1 MRLKMREKMNLTDQ
15 MNQCNSDFKM
25 LQKRIAEKIKVIKS
39 KQRDVDSGKYSPAV
53 TEDLQGQIKEYEAA
67 LQKDQKNMDEVEYTS
82 LACQYILWEDE
93 IQKRGANLPAPKKLS
108 IFNPLRRYNNE
119 DSIPKG
125 AMGEILDRM
134 IELNLL
140 LTIETKERELIAAEE
155 SEQGTIVSGKREDEI
170 FNEAIEQ
177 TLNETTYKKEKDVA
191 LGDIDKMRGYKK
203 AETYDIR
210 ERLEKLAAERGRP
223 EVSYTQE
230 LKERSDD
237 EQER

>member
-1 MRLKMREKMNLTDQ
+1 MREKMNLTDQ

-67 LQKDQKNMDEVEYTS
+67 LQKDQEEMDEAEYIS
-82 LACQYILWEDE
+82 LACQYILWEGE

-125 AMGEILDRM
+125 AMEEILDRM

-177 TLNETTYKKEKDVA
+177 TLNETTYKKK
-191 LGDIDKMRGYKK
+191 KM
-203 AETYDIR
+203 
-210 ERLEKLAAERGRP
+210 LH
-223 EVSYTQE
+223 
-230 LKERSDD
+230 
-237 EQER
+237 

>member
-108 IFNPLRRYNNE
+108 IFNPLRRFNNE
-119 DSIPKG
+119 DSIPEG
-125 AMGEILDRM
+125 AMEEILDRM
-134 IELNLL
+134 IELKLL

-230 LKERSDD
+230 LLERSGD

>member
-1 MRLKMREKMNLTDQ
+1 MREKMREKMNLTDQ

-67 LQKDQKNMDEVEYTS
+67 LQKDQEEMDEAEYIS

-191 LGDIDKMRGYKK
+191 LGDIDRMRGYKK

-230 LKERSDD
+230 LLERSGD

>member
-230 LKERSDD
+230 LLERSGD

>member
-177 TLNETTYKKEKDVA
+177 TLNKTTYKKEKDVA
-191 LGDIDKMRGYKK
+191 LGDIDRMRGYKK

-230 LKERSDD
+230 LLERSGD

>member
-119 DSIPKG
+119 DSIPEG
-125 AMGEILDRM
+125 AMEEILDRM
-134 IELNLL
+134 IELKLL

-191 LGDIDKMRGYKK
+191 LGDIDRMRGYKK

>member
-177 TLNETTYKKEKDVA
+177 TLNETTYKKEKDDA
-191 LGDIDKMRGYKK
+191 IGDIDRMRGYKK

-230 LKERSDD
+230 LLERSGDG
-237 EQER
+237 QER

>member
-1 MRLKMREKMNLTDQ
+1 MREKMREKMNLTDQ

-53 TEDLQGQIKEYEAA
+53 TESLQGQIKEYEAA
-67 LQKDQKNMDEVEYTS
+67 LQKDQENMDEVEYTS

-108 IFNPLRRYNNE
+108 IFNPLRRFNNE

-191 LGDIDKMRGYKK
+191 LGDIDRMRGYKK

-210 ERLEKLAAERGRP
+210 ERLEKLAAERGRQ

-230 LKERSDD
+230 LKERSGD

>member
-1 MRLKMREKMNLTDQ
+1 MREKMREKMNLTDQ

-53 TEDLQGQIKEYEAA
+53 TENLQGQIKEYEAA
-67 LQKDQKNMDEVEYTS
+67 LQKDQENMDEVEYTS

-125 AMGEILDRM
+125 AMEEILDRM

-191 LGDIDKMRGYKK
+191 LGDIDRMRGYKK

-210 ERLEKLAAERGRP
+210 ERLEKLAAKRGRP

-230 LKERSDD
+230 LKERSGD

>member
-191 LGDIDKMRGYKK
+191 LGDIDRMRGYKK

-230 LKERSDD
+230 LLERSGDG
-237 EQER
+237 QER

>member
-1 MRLKMREKMNLTDQ
+1 MREKMNLTDLI
-15 MNQCNSDFKM
+15 NQCNSDFKM
-25 LQKRIAEKIKVIKS
+25 LQKGIAEKIKVIKS

-230 LKERSDD
+230 LLERSGD

>member
-1 MRLKMREKMNLTDQ
+1 MREKMREKMNLTDQ

-67 LQKDQKNMDEVEYTS
+67 LQKDQENMDEVEYTS

-108 IFNPLRRYNNE
+108 IFNPLRRFNNE

-191 LGDIDKMRGYKK
+191 LGDIDRMRGYKK

-210 ERLEKLAAERGRP
+210 ERLEKLAAERGRQ

-230 LKERSDD
+230 LKERSGD

>member
-1 MRLKMREKMNLTDQ
+1 M
-15 MNQCNSDFKM
+15 
-25 LQKRIAEKIKVIKS
+25 
-39 KQRDVDSGKYSPAV
+39 
-53 TEDLQGQIKEYEAA
+53 
-67 LQKDQKNMDEVEYTS
+67 QKDQENMDEVEYIS
-82 LACQYILWEDE
+82 LACQYILWEGE

-177 TLNETTYKKEKDVA
+177 TLNETTYKKEKGVA
-191 LGDIDKMRGYKK
+191 LGDIDSMRGYKK
-203 AETYDIR
+203 AKTYDIR

-230 LKERSDD
+230 LMKRSGD

>member
-191 LGDIDKMRGYKK
+191 LGDIDRMRGYKK

-230 LKERSDD
+230 LLERSGD

>member
-177 TLNETTYKKEKDVA
+177 TLNETTYKKEKNVA
-191 LGDIDKMRGYKK
+191 LGDIDRMRGYKK

-230 LKERSDD
+230 LLERSGD

>member
-1 MRLKMREKMNLTDQ
+1 MRLKMREKMNLTDLI
-15 MNQCNSDFKM
+15 NQCNSDFKM

-230 LKERSDD
+230 LLERSGD

>member
-1 MRLKMREKMNLTDQ
+1 MREKMREKMNLTDQ

-191 LGDIDKMRGYKK
+191 LGDIDRMRGYKK

-230 LKERSDD
+230 LLERSGD

>member
-1 MRLKMREKMNLTDQ
+1 ME
-15 MNQCNSDFKM
+15 
-25 LQKRIAEKIKVIKS
+25 
-39 KQRDVDSGKYSPAV
+39 
-53 TEDLQGQIKEYEAA
+53 
-67 LQKDQKNMDEVEYTS
+67 
-82 LACQYILWEDE
+82 
-93 IQKRGANLPAPKKLS
+93 
-108 IFNPLRRYNNE
+108 
-119 DSIPKG
+119 
-125 AMGEILDRM
+125 EILDRM

-191 LGDIDKMRGYKK
+191 LGDIDRMRGYKK

>member
-108 IFNPLRRYNNE
+108 IFNPQRRYNNE

-191 LGDIDKMRGYKK
+191 LGDIDRMRGYKK

-230 LKERSDD
+230 LLERSGD

>member
-1 MRLKMREKMNLTDQ
+1 

-191 LGDIDKMRGYKK
+191 LGDIDRMRGYKK

-230 LKERSDD
+230 LLERSGD

>member
-1 MRLKMREKMNLTDQ
+1 MREKMNLTDQ

>member
-1 MRLKMREKMNLTDQ
+1 MREKMNLTDQ

-39 KQRDVDSGKYSPAV
+39 KQRDVDRGKYSPAV
-53 TEDLQGQIKEYEAA
+53 TESLQGQIKAYEAA
-67 LQKDQKNMDEVEYTS
+67 LQKDQEKMDEVEYTS
-82 LACQYILWEDE
+82 LACQYILWEGE

-108 IFNPLRRYNNE
+108 IFNPLRRFNNE
-119 DSIPKG
+119 DSIPEG
-125 AMGEILDRM
+125 AMEEILDRM

-177 TLNETTYKKEKDVA
+177 TLNETTYEKEKAVA
-191 LGDIDKMRGYKK
+191 LGDIDRMRGYKE

>member
-1 MRLKMREKMNLTDQ
+1 MREKMREKMNLTDQ

-53 TEDLQGQIKEYEAA
+53 TESLQGQIKAYEAA
-67 LQKDQKNMDEVEYTS
+67 LQKDQEKMDEVEYTS
-82 LACQYILWEDE
+82 LACQYILWEGE

-108 IFNPLRRYNNE
+108 IFNPLRRFNNE
-119 DSIPKG
+119 DSIPEG

-177 TLNETTYKKEKDVA
+177 TLNETTYEKEKAVA
-191 LGDIDKMRGYKK
+191 LGDIDRMRGYKK

-230 LKERSDD
+230 LNERSDD

>member
-1 MRLKMREKMNLTDQ
+1 M
-15 MNQCNSDFKM
+15 
-25 LQKRIAEKIKVIKS
+25 
-39 KQRDVDSGKYSPAV
+39 
-53 TEDLQGQIKEYEAA
+53 
-67 LQKDQKNMDEVEYTS
+67 QKDQENMDEVEYTS

-108 IFNPLRRYNNE
+108 IFNPLRRFNNE

-125 AMGEILDRM
+125 AMEEILDRM

-191 LGDIDKMRGYKK
+191 LGDIDRMRGYKK

-210 ERLEKLAAERGRP
+210 ERLEKLAAERGRQ

-230 LKERSDD
+230 LKERSGD

>member
-53 TEDLQGQIKEYEAA
+53 TESLQGQIKAYEAA

-191 LGDIDKMRGYKK
+191 LGDIDRMRGYKK

-230 LKERSDD
+230 LLERSGD

>member
-191 LGDIDKMRGYKK
+191 LGDIDRMRGYKK

-223 EVSYTQE
+223 EVSYT
-230 LKERSDD
+230 
-237 EQER
+237 

>member
-134 IELNLL
+134 IELHLL

-191 LGDIDKMRGYKK
+191 LGDIDRMRGYKK

-230 LKERSDD
+230 LLERSGD

>member
-1 MRLKMREKMNLTDQ
+1 MRLKMREKMNLTDLI
-15 MNQCNSDFKM
+15 NQCNSDFKM
-25 LQKRIAEKIKVIKS
+25 LQKGIAEKIKVIKS

-230 LKERSDD
+230 LLERSGD

>member
-67 LQKDQKNMDEVEYTS
+67 LQKDQEKMDEVEYTS

-191 LGDIDKMRGYKK
+191 LGDIDRMRGYKK

-230 LKERSDD
+230 LLERSGD